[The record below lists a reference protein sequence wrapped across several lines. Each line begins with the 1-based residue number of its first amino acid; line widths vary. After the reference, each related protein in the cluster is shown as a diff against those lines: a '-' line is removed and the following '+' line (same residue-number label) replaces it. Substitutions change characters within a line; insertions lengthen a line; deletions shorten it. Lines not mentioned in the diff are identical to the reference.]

1 MAWHDGGVSAIVA
14 RYDRHARL
22 YERHWGAVIGPTAI
36 RILDVAAR
44 WLPGDGGGRTIVDI
58 GAGTGT
64 LSRAAARRWPAAE
77 VIAID
82 PASEMLAMAA
92 AHLRAD
98 GAGRASVVVAAAD
111 AMPLAAGTVDVV
123 VSSFALQLVPDRP
136 AALREAAR
144 ILRPGGHL
152 AYVTWLDRGE
162 PFAPHE
168 AFDEAVLDLDVD
180 EPDEPDEVR
189 AGDLRSSAA
198 AAAQLRRAGFVA
210 VGTREVILRHAWTP
224 ESYLAY
230 KLEYDEWALMRW
242 LSRGD
247 RVRLERLARR
257 RLADLAPDDFVWT
270 ADVVMAWGARP
281 DGVERRPSGRGKMPT
296 SHAAEDRMVT
306 PSSVDAYLAAL
317 TPDRRARLAEL
328 RRTIIGA
335 APGATETIAYQMPA
349 LRHRRALLHVVR
361 GVQGARQ
368 PLPGQRCGRRRP
380 RP

>member
-1 MAWHDGGVSAIVA
+1 VTWHDVGVSAIVA

-22 YERHWGAVIGPTAI
+22 YERHWGPVIGPTAV
-36 RILDVAAR
+36 RILDVVAR
-44 WLPGDGGGRTIVDI
+44 WLPADGAGRTIVDV

-64 LSRAAARRWPAAE
+64 LSRAAARRWPGAE

-82 PASEMLAMAA
+82 PSSEMLALAA
-92 AHLRAD
+92 AHLRTD
-98 GAGRASVVVAAAD
+98 GAGGASVIVAAAD

-136 AALREAAR
+136 AALRESAR

-152 AYVTWLDRGE
+152 AYVTWLDRGD

-168 AFDEAVLDLDVD
+168 AFDEAVLDLGVD

-189 AGDLRSSAA
+189 AGDLRSPAA
-198 AAAQLRRAGFVA
+198 AAAQLRRAGFAA
-210 VGTREVILRHAWTP
+210 VGTREITLRHAWTP

-270 ADVVMAWGARP
+270 ADVVLAWGRRP
-281 DGVERRPSGRGKMPT
+281 DGVEAQPSRHGKMP
-296 SHAAEDRMVT
+296 AVT
-306 PSSVDAYLAAL
+306 RS
-317 TPDRRARLAEL
+317 
-328 RRTIIGA
+328 
-335 APGATETIAYQMPA
+335 
-349 LRHRRALLHVVR
+349 
-361 GVQGARQ
+361 
-368 PLPGQRCGRRRP
+368 
-380 RP
+380 